1 MNVDVRAIDQRC
13 FVPEQRGARS
23 ASRVDVLALVAD
35 SIICTDKDGRILVFN
50 PAAEL
55 SFGYTADEAIGQP
68 VELLLPEGD
77 RLPHIAQVRD
87 FADGTTPQARLMGR
101 RREVRGRRKNGEI
114 FPAEATISRQ
124 VIDGQTILTVVHR
137 DITERKE
144 MEDLREAVSRELSH
158 RMGNLLSVVNS
169 LISLSAG
176 SAASVEEPKTSLMG
190 RMRALEVSQKL
201 ISFGEDHSTSLSE
214 LLMAELNQY
223 KATDG
228 ANLSIEAP
236 AIPVGPRATQVLALA
251 IHELATNSA
260 KYGALGSPGGR
271 VAITSLLEGDGGQKK
286 LSLTWQEFGGPPVV
300 KPRRTSFGTTL
311 IKEVVAKA
319 LKARVDLEYRP
330 GGLMYRI
337 TLPIAILD
345 MDVR

>member
-1 MNVDVRAIDQRC
+1 MIADAQAIDGGD
-13 FVPEQRGARS
+13 FLAAPYGSRS
-23 ASRVDVLALVAD
+23 ASKVDVLALVAD

-55 SFGYTADEAIGQP
+55 SFGYTAEEVIGQP
-68 VELLLPEGD
+68 VELLLPDGD
-77 RLPHIAQVRD
+77 RLPHIAQVRG
-87 FADGTTPQARLMGR
+87 FARGTVPQARLMGR
-101 RREVRGRRKNGEI
+101 RREIRGRRKNGEV

-137 DITERKE
+137 DITERKAVE
-144 MEDLREAVSRELSH
+144 ELREAVSRELAH

-176 SAASVEEPKTSLMG
+176 SAATVEEFKISLAG

-214 LLMAELNQY
+214 LLTAELTQY
-223 KATDG
+223 KVG
-228 ANLSIEAP
+228 NGSNLSIEAP

-260 KYGALGSPGGR
+260 KYGAFGCPSGR
-271 VAITSLLEGDGGQKK
+271 VAVTSVLEGDGEARK
-286 LSLTWQEFGGPPVV
+286 LVLVWQEFGGPPVV
-300 KPRRTSFGTTL
+300 KPKRTSFGTTL

-319 LKARVDLEYRP
+319 LKAHVDLQYRP
-330 GGLMYRI
+330 QGLMYRI
-337 TLPIAILD
+337 SLPTTVLD
-345 MDVR
+345 MDVG